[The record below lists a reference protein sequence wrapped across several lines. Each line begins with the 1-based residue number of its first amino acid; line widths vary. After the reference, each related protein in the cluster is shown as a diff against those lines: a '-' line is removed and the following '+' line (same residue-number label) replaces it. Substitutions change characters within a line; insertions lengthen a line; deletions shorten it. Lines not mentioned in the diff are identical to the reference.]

1 VSLVRACRQLR
12 RQPLVL
18 VVALILACLVGVAIP
33 YKLPSMS
40 SRQYQVGIAS
50 ASALVDSARSQ
61 VADLGNS
68 TGTDVGTLAYRA
80 SLFASLMTTSP
91 LRDEIARSA
100 GISPGELIASGP
112 TPVASSNSPAPA
124 VSGASISSSSPKA
137 STLSASV
144 ATLPA
149 GQLPVIQVNTQGPTP
164 AIAAKLA
171 NGAFAALQH
180 EIDAVAGADN
190 IPVPQRVVVR
200 LLGPA
205 AATSARL
212 GPGLLSGILGAVLA
226 FVLVCGAVVGISS
239 FRAAL
244 RDESTQ
250 DPGVLDPDQAPLHD
264 PDSDQA
270 LLHDLDRA
278 LQHDLPHSAPIVP
291 EPVQALSVR
300 AEARPDGGQGAQNL
314 QEDYPTP
321 PARAPRARTILSRA
335 SQSVAP
341 QLARV
346 PRSGQR
352 RVRP

>member
-1 VSLVRACRQLR
+1 
-12 RQPLVL
+12 VL
-18 VVALILACLVGVAIP
+18 VVALILACLAGVAIP

-164 AIAAKLA
+164 AIAARLA

-190 IPVPQRVVVR
+190 IPLAQRVVVR
-200 LLGPA
+200 PLGPA

-244 RDESTQ
+244 RYESTH
-250 DPGVLDPDQAPLHD
+250 DPSVLDPDQALLHD
-264 PDSDQA
+264 PDSDQG

-278 LQHDLPHSAPIVP
+278 LQHDLPHSAPTLQHDLPHSAPIIP
-291 EPVQALSVR
+291 EPVQPLGVR

-314 QEDYPTP
+314 QDDYPTP
-321 PARAPRARTILSRA
+321 PARAAPRARTILSRA
-335 SQSVAP
+335 SQSVVP

-352 RVRP
+352 RIRP